1 MWFVRKIT
9 TIITSSWYYTS
20 MSLLTY
26 LWKILNVIW
35 KVKPGYQHYFTVRQ
49 PQIYLCK
56 GKSEHRNKDIAC
68 RGKRKEEKKLTTG
81 FQPDHALFVKHMQTR
96 SDFHSQSPQ
105 RSVKQPA
112 GHKPIRKQQRSM
124 RPDTSLSCWKKTSQI
139 KKKKVG
145 WHINP
150 LSFIS
155 IHAHIDLDVSECC

>member
-1 MWFVRKIT
+1 MWFVCKIT

-26 LWKILNVIW
+26 LWKRLNVIW

-68 RGKRKEEKKLTTG
+68 RGKRKEEKSSVLAFNLITHSSWSTCRPEVIFIHRVHRG
-81 FQPDHALFVKHMQTR
+81 QWNNQQGTSPSENREAWGQT
-96 SDFHSQSPQ
+96 H
-105 RSVKQPA
+105 
-112 GHKPIRKQQRSM
+112 
-124 RPDTSLSCWKKTSQI
+124 WKKTSQI